1 MVGALKLVLAS
12 SSSRRVKVLKNLGLN
27 PIVIAPKGVE
37 EVLEGPAEEV
47 VRRNATAKLRAVL
60 EEVRAVTEGVSSKV
74 VVVAADTIVVTRE
87 GRVLGKAS
95 NIEEARKYLKAL
107 RCGRHSV
114 LTGVA
119 VALIESGSLRD
130 EVVDVVETRVKMRC
144 FSDEELEAYLR
155 SGEPLGKA
163 GAYALQGLGAL
174 LVERVDG
181 DPYNVVGLPL
191 ARVNELVVDVAGVSL
206 LEEVTRAGEG

>member
-107 RCGRHSV
+107 RYGRHSV

>member
-1 MVGALKLVLAS
+1 LKLILAS
-12 SSSRRVKVLKNLGLN
+12 SSPRRVKLLRNLGLN
-27 PIVIAPKGVE
+27 PVVIAPKGVE
-37 EVLEGPAEEV
+37 EVLEGPAGEV

-60 EEVRAVTEGVSSKV
+60 EEVKAITEGVGGKA
-74 VVVAADTIVVTRE
+74 VVVAADTVVVTRE
-87 GRVLGKAS
+87 GRVLGKPS
-95 NIEEARKYLKAL
+95 SVEEAREYLKAL
-107 RCGRHSV
+107 RCGWHSV

-119 VALIESGSLRD
+119 VALVEGGLLRG

-191 ARVNELVVDVAGVSL
+191 ARVNELVMDVAGVSL

>member
-1 MVGALKLVLAS
+1 MRLILAS
-12 SSSRRVKVLKNLGLN
+12 SSPRRVKLLRNLGLN
-27 PIVIAPKGVE
+27 PVVIPPKEVE
-37 EVLEGPAEEV
+37 EVLEGPAWEV
-47 VRRNATAKLRAVL
+47 VRRNAAAKLRAVL
-60 EEVRAVTEGVSSKV
+60 EEVKTLTEGVGGKA
-74 VVVAADTIVVTRE
+74 VVVAADTVVVTRG
-87 GRVLGKAS
+87 GRVLGKPS
-95 NIEEARKYLKAL
+95 SVEEAREYLKVL
-107 RCGRHSV
+107 RCGWHSV

-119 VALIESGSLRD
+119 VALVEGGSLRD
-130 EVVDVVETRVKMRC
+130 EVATDVVETRVRMRC

-191 ARVNELVVDVAGVSL
+191 ARVNELVMSVAGVSL
-206 LEEVTRAGEG
+206 LNIVTSAGEG